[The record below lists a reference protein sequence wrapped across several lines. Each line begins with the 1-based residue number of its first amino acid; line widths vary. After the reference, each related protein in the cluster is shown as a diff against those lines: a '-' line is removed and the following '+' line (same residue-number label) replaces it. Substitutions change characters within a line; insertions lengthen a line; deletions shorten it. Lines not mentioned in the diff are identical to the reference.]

1 MPNGDLPPLI
11 SALLHPS
18 AYPHPVDRVELRQT
32 HISFVL
38 LAGDHVYKI
47 KKPVN
52 FGFLDFST
60 LAKRRYFCRQEV
72 TLNSRL
78 CPKTYLGVLPIRRTE
93 SGWSLGGRR
102 GEIVEYAV
110 HMRRLPAEGMMDH
123 LLANGSVT
131 NQMIDRLALRLA
143 DFHASSETSPH
154 IARFGDRAI
163 HRAWDENF
171 QQWASYIGKT
181 ITREQD
187 AVLRAYVD
195 AFFAQNRDLLRS
207 RVDNLRI
214 RDCHGDLRSDA
225 VCFADGL
232 CIFDCI
238 EFNRRFR
245 YTDVAGDVGFLSM
258 DLDYRGHPDVAKAFV
273 DRYVEAS
280 DDKDLEALID
290 FYKCYRAAVRGKVEG
305 FRLSQPEVP
314 AAERREAQQA
324 ARHYFDLACRYAA
337 SLPPPLLV
345 ITCGLTASGKSTL
358 ARRLAELTPFDIVS
372 SDIERKALAGLAA
385 TDRAFEPYGA
395 GIYSPQSTERT
406 YETLLDAARSSLQ
419 KGRSVIIDATFVRR
433 SHRKAAAQ
441 LAGEMGAQFVCLQL
455 EATGEAVRHR
465 LDRRLR
471 EGSDPSDARW
481 EIYVAQKRRFQP
493 PSEVVAERL
502 VAVDSSRPIEWQ
514 AKTVLTA
521 LRRLSPLSLPSSP
534 EPS

>member
-1 MPNGDLPPLI
+1 M
-11 SALLHPS
+11 S
-18 AYPHPVDRVELRQT
+18 
-32 HISFVL
+32 
-38 LAGDHVYKI
+38 
-47 KKPVN
+47 
-52 FGFLDFST
+52 ST
-60 LAKRRYFCRQEV
+60 LIAGQAILSFDDVVTVLGGGKAFLGKPRPLVRAVDGV
-72 TLNSRL
+72 TLDLRAGEA
-78 CPKTYLGVLPIRRTE
+78 LGLVGE
-93 SGWSLGGRR
+93 SG
-102 GEIVEYAV
+102 
-110 HMRRLPAEGMMDH
+110 
-123 LLANGSVT
+123 
-131 NQMIDRLALRLA
+131 
-143 DFHASSETSPH
+143 
-154 IARFGDRAI
+154 
-163 HRAWDENF
+163 
-171 QQWASYIGKT
+171 
-181 ITREQD
+181 
-187 AVLRAYVD
+187 
-195 AFFAQNRDLLRS
+195 
-207 RVDNLRI
+207 
-214 RDCHGDLRSDA
+214 C
-225 VCFADGL
+225 
-232 CIFDCI
+232 
-238 EFNRRFR
+238 
-245 YTDVAGDVGFLSM
+245 
-258 DLDYRGHPDVAKAFV
+258 
-273 DRYVEAS
+273 
-280 DDKDLEALID
+280 
-290 FYKCYRAAVRGKVEG
+290 
-305 FRLSQPEVP
+305 
-314 AAERREAQQA
+314 
-324 ARHYFDLACRYAA
+324 
-337 SLPPPLLV
+337 
-345 ITCGLTASGKSTL
+345 GKSTL